1 MSFYFAHTWRQIEFR
16 TYNQIFFLN
25 AFLAFLAGSA
35 KIMWKIDVNPFWRL
49 PLEPH
54 YLFILH
60 SAAICAACDERVK
73 KKTIYNQQH

>member
-1 MSFYFAHTWRQIEFR
+1 MKNKSQSDVFLLCSHLTSNW

-49 PLEPH
+49 PLAPH

-60 SAAICAACDERVK
+60 SAAIYAACDE
-73 KKTIYNQQH
+73 TFLGAE